1 MKFSPLLCGAVLAIA
16 GAFVAPATRANT
28 PANLAAERDGS
39 HDFDFDVGV
48 WKTHIVRRLHP
59 LSGSNEWIELN
70 GTVTLRKVWGGR
82 AQLEEIETDG
92 PLGHWQG
99 MSLFLYNPK
108 AHQWSQTFI
117 GSKGGAFA
125 GGTIGSFRNG
135 RGELFAPDTFDGR
148 AILVRGA
155 WSNITPKSHRYEE
168 SYSADG
174 GKTWEIQFTADK
186 TRLAD
191 AAPAPTVKADH
202 DGSHD
207 FDFDFGSWK
216 THSSRLQHPLT
227 GAKDW
232 VETDGLTQVTPVW
245 SGKAS
250 LVEFKID
257 GPEGPDEALA
267 LRVYN
272 PTTKQWS
279 INFATLKG
287 GMLSDVPGIGEA
299 HNGRIDFYDQR
310 RVNGK
315 ATLARLSIWSTG
327 ANVTQSEQAFS
338 ADGGKTWEV
347 NATDR
352 YTRADGVAAK

>member
-1 MKFSPLLCGAVLAIA
+1 MNFSSLLCGAALAVA
-16 GAFVAPATRANT
+16 GAFVVPATQANA
-28 PANLAAERDGS
+28 PSNPVAERDGS

-99 MSLFLYNPK
+99 MSLFLYNPS

-117 GSKGGAFA
+117 GSKGGVFA
-125 GGTIGSFRNG
+125 GGTIGSFKNG

-155 WSNITPKSHRYEE
+155 WSDITPKSHRYEE

-186 TRLAD
+186 TRVAD
-191 AAPAPTVKADH
+191 AAPAPAVKADH
-202 DGSHD
+202 DGSHE
-207 FDFDFGSWK
+207 FDFDFGNWK
-216 THSSRLQHPLT
+216 THSSRLVHPLT
-227 GAKDW
+227 GAKEW
-232 VETDGLTQVTPVW
+232 VETDGFIRVTPVW
-245 SGKAS
+245 GGKAS
-250 LVEFKID
+250 LAEFKT
-257 GPEGPDEALA
+257 EGPQSPDELLA

-272 PTTKQWS
+272 PATKQWS
-279 INFATLKG
+279 INFATPEG
-287 GMLSDVPGIGEA
+287 GMLGDVPGIGEA
-299 HNGRIDFYDQR
+299 RNGRIDFYDQR

-327 ANVTQSEQAFS
+327 ADTVQSERAFS

-347 NATDR
+347 NAIDR
-352 YTRADGVAAK
+352 HTRADAAATK

>member
-1 MKFSPLLCGAVLAIA
+1 MKLSSLLCGAVLSVA
-16 GAFVAPATRANT
+16 GAFVAPATQANA
-28 PANLAAERDGS
+28 PANPVAERDGS

-59 LSGSNEWIELN
+59 LIGSNEWIELN

-99 MSLFLYNPK
+99 MSLFLYNPS

-125 GGTIGSFRNG
+125 GGTIGSFKNG

-155 WSNITPKSHRYEE
+155 WSDITPKSHRYEE

-191 AAPAPTVKADH
+191 AAPAPTVKSDH

-216 THSSRLQHPLT
+216 THSSRLAHPLT
-227 GAKDW
+227 GAKEW
-232 VETDGLTQVTPVW
+232 VETDGLTRVTPVW

-250 LVEFKID
+250 LVEFKI
-257 GPEGPDEALA
+257 EGAEDSDDALA

-287 GMLSDVPGIGEA
+287 GMLGDVPGIGEA

-315 ATLARLSIWSTG
+315 ATLARLSIWGSG
-327 ANVTQSEQAFS
+327 ADTVQSERAFS

-347 NATDR
+347 NAIDR
-352 YTRADGVAAK
+352 HTRADAAATK